1 MGFVERLPSITS
13 NGAAVSPMMGGD
25 SRFSVRTLC
34 WLSVASFLQS
44 SHPYRNAFMQSGIHW
59 MRTMTTQNLQ
69 NLIAA
74 GADLLDDKA
83 AAAILD
89 VSPGTLSVWR
99 STGRYA
105 LPVLKIG
112 RKVRYRRADLDAWLA
127 ARVRESGATA

>member
-1 MGFVERLPSITS
+1 
-13 NGAAVSPMMGGD
+13 
-25 SRFSVRTLC
+25 
-34 WLSVASFLQS
+34 
-44 SHPYRNAFMQSGIHW
+44 

-105 LPVLKIG
+105 LPFLKVG
-112 RKVRYRRADLDAWLA
+112 RKVRYRRADLLAWM
-127 ARVRESGATA
+127 ESRTRATGATA

>member
-1 MGFVERLPSITS
+1 
-13 NGAAVSPMMGGD
+13 
-25 SRFSVRTLC
+25 
-34 WLSVASFLQS
+34 
-44 SHPYRNAFMQSGIHW
+44 
-59 MRTMTTQNLQ
+59 MRTMTNQSLQ
-69 NLIAA
+69 NLIAT

-105 LPVLKIG
+105 LPFLKIG

-127 ARVRESGATA
+127 ARLRETGATA